1 VLALKCL
8 SVYQLT
14 IWTLNYLNSAVLTT
28 LQVKGLNDSSFSAKT
43 YRLGVAAISVSV
55 ANPPIGHL
63 HFSQN
68 RVILLVKERK
78 Y

>member
-28 LQVKGLNDSSFSAKT
+28 LQVKSLNDSSFSAGT
-43 YRLGVAAISVSV
+43 YRLGVAAVSVSV
-55 ANPPIGHL
+55 ANPPIGHFEL
-63 HFSQN
+63 S
-68 RVILLVKERK
+68 RK
-78 Y
+78 HGY